1 MYEHPDFPMD
11 PQRFGV
17 QPGQHV
23 PADKMYAYLLA
34 MVDEFE
40 IAEFLR
46 LNTAV
51 DIVEKTD
58 DGWMLHCT
66 STLTSKKYKVT
77 SAKLIIASGN
87 TNKPK
92 LPVYPTSPLFTP
104 IVIHSKDFPAK
115 YEQIVE
121 KDKHTLVIGGG
132 KSAWDISYACAT
144 QSNSTVTLLL
154 RPSGNGPNWIA
165 PSHVTPFKLWLEKLV
180 FTRFFG
186 FMSPC
191 PWATSSGFEG
201 LLRRFLQGTWLG
213 RKIVGA
219 FWKVLGDDVVSLN
232 RLGEHEETRK
242 LVPWRGAFEVGNC
255 LSIHNY
261 PTDFFELVRQG
272 KIRVVVDEVELFGEG
287 REVVLRSGG
296 KLEVDNVVCATGWEV
311 CNTLVFKPDGV
322 EKELGLPTVRILPTP
337 ISSPLSLHILHETN

>member
-11 PQRFGV
+11 PERFGV

-23 PADKMYAYLLA
+23 PAAKMYAYLLA
-34 MVDEFE
+34 MVDEFD
-40 IAEFLR
+40 IAECLR

-51 DIVEKTD
+51 EIVEKVD
-58 DGWMLHCT
+58 DGWILHCLCT
-66 STLTSKKYKVT
+66 LSSKSYKLSTP
-77 SAKLIIASGN
+77 KLIIASGN

-92 LPVYPTSPLFTP
+92 MPIYPTSPSFTP
-104 IVIHSKDFPAK
+104 RTLHSKDFPAH
-115 YEQIVE
+115 YEGIV
-121 KDKHTLVIGGG
+121 KKNKHTLVIGGG

-144 QSNSTVTLLL
+144 QPDSTVTLLL
-154 RPSGNGPNWIA
+154 RPGGNGPNWIA

-201 LLRRFLQGTWLG
+201 AVRRFLHNTWLG
-213 RKIVGA
+213 RNIVRG

-232 RLGEHEETRK
+232 RLQEHAETRK

-261 PTDFFELVRQG
+261 GSDFFELVREG
-272 KIRVVVDEVELFGEG
+272 RVKVVVDEVAAFREGNKVLLKSGE
-287 REVVLRSGG
+287 

-311 CNTLVFKPDGV
+311 CNTLTFKPDGV
-322 EKELGLPTVRILPTP
+322 ERELGLPSVCPPFLP
-337 ISSPLSLHILHETN
+337 SLFYITT